1 MLNVY
6 DKAVGHNSL
15 PTLWVLSAL
24 TLFMFLVLGIM
35 ERVRSYLLVA
45 VSSKL
50 DEILA
55 PPLFEAVFADAA
67 LRGPK
72 AASIQPL
79 SDLASL
85 RQFLTGAGIFALF
98 DAPWLP
104 VYVFVLFLFHP
115 LLGWMGIIAS
125 IAFFVLAVLNQR
137 VTTRNLTIAN

>member
-1 MLNVY
+1 MTELSVEAALKECAPTLTGVATFSFVANLLMLAPAFFMLNVY

-55 PPLFEAVFADAA
+55 PPLFEAVF
-67 LRGPK
+67 
-72 AASIQPL
+72 
-79 SDLASL
+79 
-85 RQFLTGAGIFALF
+85 
-98 DAPWLP
+98 
-104 VYVFVLFLFHP
+104 
-115 LLGWMGIIAS
+115 LGGYS
-125 IAFFVLAVLNQR
+125 
-137 VTTRNLTIAN
+137 T